1 MTTSKI
7 TTLFLDVGGV
17 LGTNA
22 WDRATRRR
30 AAATFGL
37 DQAEMDERHHLT
49 FSTYEIGKLN
59 LDDYLDRVVFYQPR
73 SFSREAFRQ
82 FMLEQSQ
89 PFNDMIALIRGL
101 KAQHGLHVAVV
112 SNEGRELSEYRVKA
126 FGLQEFV
133 DFFIF
138 SAFVH
143 FRKPDVDLFR
153 LALDIAQVPAE
164 KVLYIDDRSMF
175 VQVAGG
181 MGIQAVH
188 HKDYE
193 STRAKLDEYGLF
205 LRA

>member
-1 MTTSKI
+1 MTTSTI

-143 FRKPDVDLFR
+143 FRKPDTDLFR

>member
-143 FRKPDVDLFR
+143 FRKPDTDLFR

-164 KVLYIDDRSMF
+164 QVLYIDDRSMF

>member
-1 MTTSKI
+1 MTTSTI